1 LVFVAGLLEGRVAIV
16 TGGGGSLAYPN
27 ITLRS
32 YEVLLDGDK
41 VKVRL

>member
-1 LVFVAGLLEGRVAIV
+1 VACPWHGLEYYVPTGRSI
-16 TGGGGSLAYPN
+16 AYPN

-32 YEVLLDGDK
+32 YEVVVENGK